1 MANGVGRWMARGL
14 GGVAVLAAVAAGLVM
29 SVPAVQDA
37 IVDRVARNALSHGR
51 DAILKDDALRAVVCG
66 SSSPVPSPAGK
77 ACIAV
82 IAGGKVYIVDIG
94 PQAYN
99 NLAAWRLPLDRIG
112 GVLLTHFHSD
122 HIGDLGELNMN
133 SWAQG
138 RHAPLD
144 VYGPPGVE
152 RVVSGF
158 AEAYALDQGY
168 RSAHHG
174 TRLMPRDTWIMIA
187 HPVALTGDHSPAF
200 DRQGVVLDRDGLKIT
215 AIEVHHTPVEPAYGY
230 RFDYKGRSIV
240 ISGDT
245 MRHPPLARAARGA
258 DVLFHEAQS
267 QAMVRRLH
275 EIALEVGNT
284 RTAKILDDIQRYH
297 TSPVEAAGLANDA
310 HVKLLVFYHFTPP
323 IVNAV
328 AERVFTRGVAEVRRE
343 GWLMSHDG
351 TLVELPIGST
361 AVRTST
367 LRP

>member
-1 MANGVGRWMARGL
+1 MSTGVGKWIARGL
-14 GGVAVLAAVAAGLVM
+14 GGVVALAALAVGVVM
-29 SVPAVQDA
+29 FVPDVQDA
-37 IVDRVARNALSHGR
+37 VVDKVARNALSHGQ
-51 DAILKDDALRAVVCG
+51 DALMKDDALRAVVCG

-82 IAGGKVYIVDIG
+82 IAGGRIYIVDIG

-112 GVLLTHFHSD
+112 GVLFTHFHSD

-138 RHAPLD
+138 RKAPLD

-168 RSAHHG
+168 RTAHHG
-174 TRLMPRDTWIMIA
+174 AALMPGAAWPMVA
-187 HPVALTGDHSPAF
+187 HPVALAGDHSAAF
-200 DRQGVVLDRDGLKIT
+200 DRQGVVLEREGLKIT

-245 MRHPPLARAARGA
+245 MRHPPLAMAARDA

-267 QAMVRRLH
+267 QTMVRRLH
-275 EIALEVGNT
+275 AIALEVGNT

-328 AERVFTRGVAEVRRE
+328 AERVFTRGVADVRRD

-351 TLVELPIGST
+351 TVVELPLGGEG
-361 AVRTST
+361 VRTRT
-367 LRP
+367 IRP

>member
-1 MANGVGRWMARGL
+1 MSVSVGKCIARGC
-14 GGVAVLAAVAAGLVM
+14 GVIVILAALAVGLVM
-29 SVPAVQDA
+29 YVPVVQDA
-37 IVDRVARNALSHGR
+37 VVGGVARNALSQGR
-51 DAILKDDALRAVVCG
+51 DTIMKDDALRAVVCG

-82 IAGGKVYIVDIG
+82 IAGGKIYIVDIG

-112 GVLLTHFHSD
+112 GVFLTHFHSD
-122 HIGDLGELNMN
+122 HIGDLGDLNMN

-138 RHAPLD
+138 RKAPLD

-152 RVVSGF
+152 RVVNGY
-158 AEAYALDQGY
+158 AEAYVLDQGY

-174 TRLMPRDTWIMIA
+174 VALMPQETWPMIA
-187 HPVALTGDHSPAF
+187 HSVTLAGDHSPAF
-200 DRQGVVLDRDGLKIT
+200 DRQGVVLEADGLKIT
-215 AIEVHHTPVEPAYGY
+215 AIEVHHSPVEPAYGY

-245 MRHPPLARAARGA
+245 MRHPPLARAARSA

-267 QAMVRRLH
+267 QEMVRRLH
-275 EIALEVGNT
+275 AIALEVGNT

-297 TSPVEAAGLANDA
+297 TSPAEAAGLANDA

-328 AERVFTRGVAEVRRE
+328 AERVFTRGVAAVRRD
-343 GWLMSHDG
+343 GWLMSRDG

-361 AVRTST
+361 AVRTGT